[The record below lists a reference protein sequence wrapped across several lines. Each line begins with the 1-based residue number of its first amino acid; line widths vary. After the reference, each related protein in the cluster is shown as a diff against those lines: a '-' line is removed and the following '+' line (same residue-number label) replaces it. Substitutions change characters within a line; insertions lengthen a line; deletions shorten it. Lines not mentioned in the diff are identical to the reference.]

1 MNADNVS
8 MVPVE
13 REMAP
18 AAKRLG
24 LEMQRH
30 DMRSPSDI
38 DAAFAAMAAKGA
50 EAMVVVEDA
59 MLNVNSRRL
68 GVIE

>member
-18 AAKRLG
+18 AAKGLG
-24 LEMQRH
+24 LEMQRY
-30 DMRSPSDI
+30 
-38 DAAFAAMAAKGA
+38 GA
-50 EAMVVVEDA
+50 LAV
-59 MLNVNSRRL
+59 
-68 GVIE
+68 